1 VNYFYNGFERLRFLK
16 IIFMKKAGKWL
27 LLLHLFMF
35 KRDPPSFFKQ
45 EKEVVDASRD
55 LDMLNL
61 PSLTPTL

>member
-1 VNYFYNGFERLRFLK
+1 
-16 IIFMKKAGKWL
+16 
-27 LLLHLFMF
+27 MF